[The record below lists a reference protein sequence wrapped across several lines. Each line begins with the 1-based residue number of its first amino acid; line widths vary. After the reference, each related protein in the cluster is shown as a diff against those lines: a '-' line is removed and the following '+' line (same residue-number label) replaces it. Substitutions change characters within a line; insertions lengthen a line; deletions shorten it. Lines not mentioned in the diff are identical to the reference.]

1 MTPGSTTAIWLAG
14 SIVLMA
20 VISSV
25 ERTTQPSTALAPP
38 DSPVPAPRV
47 TSGVPVAAQADTT
60 SATSA
65 VVRGR
70 TTATGFPNGAHSASS
85 CTKLPMMS
93 GSVTTIPAGRLA
105 ANRFSTPGITPCLRP
120 AGRRAGRGWRR

>member
-14 SIVLMA
+14 STALMA
-20 VISSV
+20 VMSSV
-25 ERTTQPSTALAPP
+25 DRTTQPSTALAPP

-70 TTATGFPNGAHSASS
+70 TTADGCPNGAHSASS
-85 CTKLPMMS
+85 CTKRPMTS
-93 GSVTTIPAGRLA
+93 GSVTTA
-105 ANRFSTPGITPCLRP
+105 P
-120 AGRRAGRGWRR
+120 AGRRVARRRSTPAGVC